1 VPLLPLAFLPVV
13 FALDHAHAARR
24 RLAWALALLGLIVQI
39 GGVGIYFG
47 AQMRETGDYPYPL
60 PLDHPRFMSDSHFNP
75 AFSPIAGHWRM
86 LARNFGE
93 HARGRMPL
101 LAGEGAADPRLGVGS
116 ADQVR
121 LLHAIDLWWL
131 YLLYAGFPAGV
142 VLAAAVLLLAA
153 TIGAFAR
160 ARAALAAEIRAG

>member
-1 VPLLPLAFLPVV
+1 MPLLPLAFLPVV
-13 FALDHAHAARR
+13 FALDRAPARRR
-24 RLAWALALLGLIVQI
+24 RLAWALAVLGLIVQV

-47 AQMRETGDYPYPL
+47 AQMREAGDYPYPL

-86 LARNFGE
+86 LARNLGE
-93 HARGRMPL
+93 HARGAMPRL
-101 LAGEGAADPRLGVGS
+101 GGEGVADPRLGVGS
-116 ADQVR
+116 ADQER

-131 YLLYAGFPAGV
+131 YLMYAGYPAGAV
-142 VLAAAVLLLAA
+142 LLAALLLLAA
-153 TIGAFAR
+153 ALWAIAR